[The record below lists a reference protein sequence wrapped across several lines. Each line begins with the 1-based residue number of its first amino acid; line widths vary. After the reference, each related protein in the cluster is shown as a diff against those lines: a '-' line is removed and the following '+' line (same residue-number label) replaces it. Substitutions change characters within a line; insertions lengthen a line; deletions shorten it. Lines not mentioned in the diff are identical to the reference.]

1 MHQSIAESV
10 AFERGKNSVTD
21 GEEYFND
28 GSKRDISTNRHP
40 MEIAISDYRH
50 PMEIATAHDCKEMLS
65 QVEYQL
71 EELIYMVGDMKEP
84 PTEDQLLN
92 YMIGM
97 VEGLRVKKSK
107 LFRNDG

>member
-1 MHQSIAESV
+1 MHQSIAESI
-10 AFERGKNSVTD
+10 AFERGKNSMTD
-21 GEEYFND
+21 GEEYFNSGD
-28 GSKRDISTNRHP
+28 KRDIGTNRHP
-40 MEIAISDYRH
+40 MEIAIKRH
-50 PMEIATAHDCKEMLS
+50 SIPTNELKEMLS

-97 VEGLRVKKSK
+97 VEGLRIKKSK
-107 LFRNDG
+107 LFKTDG